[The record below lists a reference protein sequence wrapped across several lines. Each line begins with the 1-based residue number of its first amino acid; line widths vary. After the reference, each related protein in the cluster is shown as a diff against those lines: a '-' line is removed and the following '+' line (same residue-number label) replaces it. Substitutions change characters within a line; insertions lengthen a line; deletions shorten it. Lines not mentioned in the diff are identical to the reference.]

1 METTNSIQ
9 SGISEET
16 TFIVEDQHTASQ
28 IGSGSLKVLSTPYL
42 ITVMEKT
49 CHQLLAKRL
58 PEGLS
63 SVGAQVNVRHLAPTP
78 LGSQVRVRVEVI
90 QAEGNRITFSV
101 QAWDQ
106 TEKISEGE
114 HLRIVIDVARFLN
127 RVAAKQASLG

>member
-1 METTNSIQ
+1 MNITTSIQ

-58 PEGLS
+58 PERFVQCGGS
-63 SVGAQVNVRHLAPTP
+63 GECQASGAYTIGQ
-78 LGSQVRVRVEVI
+78 QVRVRVEVI
-90 QAEGNRITFSV
+90 QAEGI
-101 QAWDQ
+101 
-106 TEKISEGE
+106 
-114 HLRIVIDVARFLN
+114 
-127 RVAAKQASLG
+127 ASLSRFRPGIKPRNLGRRTPAHRD